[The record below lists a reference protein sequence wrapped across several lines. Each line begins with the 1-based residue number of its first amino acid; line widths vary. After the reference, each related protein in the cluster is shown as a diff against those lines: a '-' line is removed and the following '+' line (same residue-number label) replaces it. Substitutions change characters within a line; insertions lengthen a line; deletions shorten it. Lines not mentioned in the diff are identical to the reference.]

1 MIGLIGIDRI
11 KRLREVNSARTS
23 PLDFTQGL
31 FFPMRESFS
40 WSLSIGRWFGVPL
53 RIHLFFLLFA
63 MLVCCV
69 EWHFVRNGPEPGT
82 GVATILLLLG
92 GVLIHEL
99 AHVLFALNVGGRVT
113 QMTLMPW
120 GGSSEWELPDSPK
133 ARLLVHTA
141 GLMAN
146 ASLFGICALVSLQAS
161 NVGLWELV
169 NPFVP
174 HSLIPGSA
182 ISIVHIA
189 AWVNFQLLIVNL
201 IPVYP
206 FDAGQIIR
214 NLLMIFFPAAGKS
227 KIESGV
233 LALGTMVAISL
244 IVSAWFLRDVNAG
257 PLQPTWF
264 VLLASGTIVF
274 FSTRYGL
281 YVEKTSEQDSILP
294 EDLDYLG
301 SLYEEHGMFGDYD
314 LDDGDSIDPHE
325 DEEMISQWLQEKQ
338 EAREQLEREIEQEE
352 ERQVDSILK
361 KLHNSSVEDLTDDER
376 AILYRVSARYRR
388 RRQIL

>member
-1 MIGLIGIDRI
+1 
-11 KRLREVNSARTS
+11 
-23 PLDFTQGL
+23 
-31 FFPMRESFS
+31 MRDKFS

-53 RIHLFFLLFA
+53 RIHLLFLLFA

-99 AHVLFALNVGGRVT
+99 SHVLVALNVGGQVK

-120 GGSSEWELPDSPK
+120 GGSSEWELPESPK
-133 ARLLVHTA
+133 ARLLVHSA

-146 ASLFGICALVSLQAS
+146 AGLFGICALISMQAGRI
-161 NVGLWELV
+161 GLWELV
-169 NPFVP
+169 NPMVP

-189 AWVNFQLLIVNL
+189 AWVNFQLFIVNL

-206 FDAGQIIR
+206 FDAGQIVR
-214 NLLMIFFPAAGKS
+214 NLLVTFFPQAGRA

-233 LALGTMVAISL
+233 LALGTMVSIAL

-264 VLLASGTIVF
+264 VLLSAGTILF

-281 YVEKTSEQDSILP
+281 FVEEHSQHNAMLP
-294 EDLDYLG
+294 EDMDYLG
-301 SLYEEHGMFGDYD
+301 SLYEEHGMFADYE
-314 LDDGDSIDPHE
+314 LDDDGIDPHD

-361 KLHNSSVEDLTDDER
+361 KLHNSSVEELTEDER

-388 RRQIL
+388 RRQTL